1 LVWRAI
7 NWKNTYL
14 FIFSILYFSNSIIL
28 EMKKLETCHH
38 CGEEKEDCY
47 HGFIAMTLPIPEAEA
62 DKQKW
67 GGDDWWKNLEREDL
81 TQQEFEQLDN
91 LNMYDQLLNTVG
103 RGVQCEDCGRKE
115 QELYEKYYP
124 KSL

>member
-1 LVWRAI
+1 MSWI
-7 NWKNTYL
+7 SFYNNDG
-14 FIFSILYFSNSIIL
+14 SIIL

-38 CGEEKEDCY
+38 CGEEKENCF

-67 GGDDWWKNLEREDL
+67 GGEEWWKNLEREDL
-81 TQQEFEQLDN
+81 TEDEFKQLDN

-103 RGVQCEDCGRKE
+103 RGIQCDDCAIKE
-115 QELYEKYYP
+115 TELYKKYYP
-124 KSL
+124 KNL